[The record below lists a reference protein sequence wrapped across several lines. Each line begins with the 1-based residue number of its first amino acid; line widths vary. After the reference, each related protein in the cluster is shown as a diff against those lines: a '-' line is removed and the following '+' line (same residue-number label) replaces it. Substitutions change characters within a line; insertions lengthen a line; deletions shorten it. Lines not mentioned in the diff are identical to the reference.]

1 VPLGAKTFEVPL
13 GIGQVL
19 KKYQNDVLKSQM
31 DMASKSLS
39 NTFRRFLGSVVKDFK
54 YDEAGAN
61 HGEKVVR
68 EMGPYGEMLLLNFRP
83 RHCFVVVTNQCCNNY

>member
-1 VPLGAKTFEVPL
+1 MPNWIKNPWAVHDACVPLAAKTFEVPL

-31 DMASKSLS
+31 DMASKSLW

-54 YDEAGAN
+54 
-61 HGEKVVR
+61 
-68 EMGPYGEMLLLNFRP
+68 
-83 RHCFVVVTNQCCNNY
+83 